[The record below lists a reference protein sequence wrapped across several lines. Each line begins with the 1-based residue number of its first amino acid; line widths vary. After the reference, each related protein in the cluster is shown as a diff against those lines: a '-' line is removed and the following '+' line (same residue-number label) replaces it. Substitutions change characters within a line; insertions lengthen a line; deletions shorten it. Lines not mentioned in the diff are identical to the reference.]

1 MTPSPSRRQ
10 AAFWW
15 TATAIVAVVMFILAT
30 NDRVYNLTSPAA
42 PAALDIHVLLRKA
55 YSIVAFGVTGYFAA
69 RASLASG
76 WRMSPLTVA
85 LWVALFSLAI
95 EVFQDMSPPP
105 EGLTLNL
112 IDVTCGW
119 LGGWLGALVAR
130 RT

>member
-15 TATAIVAVVMFILAT
+15 TATAIVAFIMFILAT

-69 RASLASG
+69 RASLASDA
-76 WRMSPLTVA
+76 RA
-85 LWVALFSLAI
+85 AI
-95 EVFQDMSPPP
+95 
-105 EGLTLNL
+105 
-112 IDVTCGW
+112 
-119 LGGWLGALVAR
+119 
-130 RT
+130 